1 MLNVSLF
8 IILVDIFVKVN
19 NFYYLFFSRSH
30 RSPTPPVEFVE
41 PYLVDEKDLQVY
53 KLR

>member
-1 MLNVSLF
+1 MLNVEVSLF

-41 PYLVDEKDLQVY
+41 PYLVDEKDLQV
-53 KLR
+53 